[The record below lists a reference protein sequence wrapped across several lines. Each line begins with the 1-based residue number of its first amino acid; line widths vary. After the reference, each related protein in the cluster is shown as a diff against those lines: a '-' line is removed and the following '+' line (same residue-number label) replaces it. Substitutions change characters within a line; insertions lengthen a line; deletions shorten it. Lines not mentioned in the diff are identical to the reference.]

1 MPPARDVV
9 DMKADSSLFDELHVW
24 YDPVARSGG
33 ENMAVDE
40 WLLANHT
47 GKPILRFYD
56 WSTPTVSFGYFEKL
70 ADVSALFPLSL
81 GVSYVRRL
89 TGGGIVDHRHDQT
102 YSLIIPRSHP
112 LAMARAADSYCH
124 IHKALSAFLEGSLT
138 YSNPIHAGKR
148 STNRSSRACF
158 QNPVEHDVLDSVGE
172 KIAGAGQRRTK
183 LGMLHQGSVITLK
196 NIKHG
201 FDYLLAK
208 HAMKKDFSPDTTEYI
223 EKYLDQKWIERR

>member
-1 MPPARDVV
+1 MEKDIKPKDIMTRKSFENALTIL
-9 DMKADSSLFDELHVW
+9 MILGGSTNATLH
-24 YDPVARSGG
+24 
-33 ENMAVDE
+33 
-40 WLLANHT
+40 
-47 GKPILRFYD
+47 
-56 WSTPTVSFGYFEKL
+56 
-70 ADVSALFPLSL
+70 
-81 GVSYVRRL
+81 
-89 TGGGIVDHRHDQT
+89 
-102 YSLIIPRSHP
+102 LI
-112 LAMARAADSYCH
+112 AMARAADSYCH